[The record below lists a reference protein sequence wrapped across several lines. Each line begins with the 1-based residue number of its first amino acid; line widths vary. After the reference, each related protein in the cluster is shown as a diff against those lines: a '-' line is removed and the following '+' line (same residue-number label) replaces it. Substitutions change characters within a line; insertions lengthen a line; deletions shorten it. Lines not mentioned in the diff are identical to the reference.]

1 MFSLVRNRVEPDP
14 RIDEAIRSR
23 ESDVERLINYGRFG
37 FGLFFSLT
45 DGISIAMHIGAG
57 MPLLYLWGALQLFGI
72 AFCVFVHWMLHQ
84 KTYQSWLKYLTISHD
99 VIGTYILFRIYEQ
112 HDLLSDAHGATVALC
127 GASFSLVVMTG
138 AIRMSRWAILY
149 GTILGTILSTA
160 IALEFARIEP
170 TQVALMSATMTL
182 STGVISWLISAN
194 VSSLYLTLRRREDLM
209 RFLPKQVVE
218 EYDAGRIDLNLGGDR
233 RSVTILFSDIRG
245 FTTLCEERDAR
256 ELTDQLIEY
265 LTAMTNIIYRHRG
278 TVDKYIGDAIL
289 AVFGA
294 PVTHDDDA
302 DRALQVAVEMRTALR
317 ELNQHWKETGQPELR
332 IGIGLHSGQVVA
344 GKVGSP
350 DRMEYTVIGDAVN
363 VASRIE
369 GLTKELGESLLFSDA
384 TRERLTNQEA
394 TLVSES
400 PIRGREKTVKLFT
413 RSDDTRLGGGEVS
426 NGGQA

>member
-1 MFSLVRNRVEPDP
+1 MFDLFHQTGETDP
-14 RIDEAIRSR
+14 RIEEAIRSR

-37 FGLFFSLT
+37 FGIFFSLT
-45 DGISIAMHIGAG
+45 DGISLSMHFSEG
-57 MPLLYLWGALQLFGI
+57 MPLLYLWGALQLLGVV
-72 AFCVFVHWMLHQ
+72 FCGVVHWLLNQ
-84 KTYQSWLKYLTISHD
+84 KTYQPWLKYLTISHD
-99 VIGTYILFRIYEQ
+99 AIGTYVLFRVYAQ
-112 HDLLSDAHGATVALC
+112 YDVLGDAHGATVALY
-127 GASFSLVVMTG
+127 GASFCLIIMTG
-138 AIRMSRWAILY
+138 AIRMSRWVIIY
-149 GTILGTILSTA
+149 GTVLGTALSIA
-160 IALEFARIEP
+160 ITLELARIEP
-170 TQVALMSATMTL
+170 VEVALMCAILTL
-182 STGVISWLISAN
+182 STGVISWIISRN
-194 VSSLYLTLRRREDLM
+194 VSSLYLTLRRREELM

-233 RSVTILFSDIRG
+233 RNVTILFSDIRG

-265 LTAMTNIIYRHRG
+265 LTAMTDIIYCYRG

-302 DRALQVAVEMRTALR
+302 DRAIQVAKEMRTALD
-317 ELNQHWKETGQPELR
+317 ELNRQWSRRGQPQLR

-384 TRERLTNQEA
+384 TRERLSDQEA

-413 RSDDTRLGGGEVS
+413 VADETQLQHEM
-426 NGGQA
+426 N